1 MNGRRI
7 VIARLALLA
16 ATALPAAEGSF
27 EKTIP
32 VPRSGDAT
40 LGWTDEECV
49 RVVSFAGTLRSP
61 RTP

>member
-7 VIARLALLA
+7 VIALLA